1 MSKSDLFVSNPEFW
15 ENLDRLIEKHGYT
28 IDRPKGS
35 RHPRFQK
42 FIYPF
47 DYGFIP
53 FTKSSDGQE
62 LDIWIGNSKTK
73 KVTGI
78 LNITDMDKFD
88 AEMKILF
95 ACTPDE
101 MQLIY
106 ELNNQIMMRG
116 VLLIREA

>member
-1 MSKSDLFVSNPEFW
+1 MSNKEFW
-15 ENLDRLIEKHGYT
+15 KNIDIIVKKYGYV

-53 FTKSSDGQE
+53 FTSSTDGAE
-62 LDIWIGNSKTK
+62 LDIWIGNAGNN

-88 AEMKILF
+88 AEMKILYS
-95 ACTPDE
+95 CTENE
-101 MQLIY
+101 MMEIYNINNMLMMNAILIT
-106 ELNNQIMMRG
+106 RKS
-116 VLLIREA
+116 